1 MDIYRNSTHVIDN
14 FFNDIQ
20 PIIDLGNSLE
30 YHNNEA
36 WPGLRTDN
44 LLQINNTLAV
54 EFAKFFAKNIAD
66 KVFYGLSKFEID
78 VRFHKN
84 DLYDVDEANSGWIHN
99 DDIDFAGLVY
109 LNKEE
114 PNMSTGTSIFDKTL
128 FEDFEAEDYQSRKEL
143 NLKKN
148 VINKEIMSK
157 YNNSGFALVYDPVLK
172 KEKKISKKIDN
183 KSLFIFHKNLKKNS
197 FVKITNP
204 INQKTVIAEV
214 ISNKVRFS
222 DFYNSVITSRIADE
236 LSLNLNEPYI
246 DLVLISQN
254 STFIAKKAKTYNE
267 EKKVAEKAPVDG
279 IQIDN
284 LGDVNQL
291 KNEAKK
297 DNIFSYSIKIAD
309 FYYKDSAMN
318 MSNRIIDETN
328 IANPVIKTISNTK
341 YRVLLGPFND
351 IKKLEDSFNEIKSL
365 DFENIEI
372 LKDV

>member
-1 MDIYRNSTHVIDN
+1 MNYKSILIV
-14 FFNDIQ
+14 FFIFL
-20 PIIDLGNSLE
+20 LGCEQN
-30 YHNNEA
+30 
-36 WPGLRTDN
+36 
-44 LLQINNTLAV
+44 
-54 EFAKFFAKNIAD
+54 
-66 KVFYGLSKFEID
+66 
-78 VRFHKN
+78 
-84 DLYDVDEANSGWIHN
+84 
-99 DDIDFAGLVY
+99 
-109 LNKEE
+109 
-114 PNMSTGTSIFDKTL
+114 
-128 FEDFEAEDYQSRKEL
+128 
-143 NLKKN
+143 NLKKDVVN
-148 VINKEIMSK
+148 REIMSK
-157 YNNSGFALVYDPVLK
+157 YKNSGFTLVYDPVLK

-254 STFIAKKAKTYNE
+254 SIFIAKKAKTYNE

-284 LGDVNQL
+284 LGDVNQS

-309 FYYKDSAMN
+309 FYYKDSAKN
-318 MSNRIIDETN
+318 MSDRIIDETN
-328 IANPVIKTISNTK
+328 ITNPVIKTISNTK